1 MQFLDDSAVIP
12 LDLEMRCLLQRYQI
26 WTQDAIHNLRFGNEP
41 GPLGTV
47 VTAGQPCRICGR

>member
-26 WTQDAIHNLRFGNEP
+26 WTQDAIHNLRSAHEP
-41 GPLGTV
+41 GALALCSLPV
-47 VTAGQPCRICGR
+47 GRVGYEGR